1 MSTRD
6 AIVQRLLRYPLLK
19 VFSLMVAFL
28 LVWMVRQDTIREVE
42 IRVPLHATTPAKG
55 ALFLE
60 EPPKEV
66 RLRLRGVW
74 SRLATYLQVTPET
87 FVMDLAEA
95 SAAGSYEFS
104 VEALEQHLDMQGVR
118 ILAIYP
124 PSFDVR
130 IDTLNTRSLPVR
142 PNIQGRPSKYV
153 FVDHAGVEVDPA
165 RVKITGPSTTLDELE
180 ELSTRPVDITG
191 LETAYETRAEVAP
204 PRGDSITIQPSKVRV
219 LIALRDKHDVKALA
233 DVPIRVLD
241 CPAGFTCRA
250 IPARFSARIT
260 GTERLLSGITR
271 ANVGNHVWL
280 DAGGIQPPPG
290 NLLSEVYGPV
300 QPVIRES
307 TGLRFELDDENR
319 YFKIK
324 LRRRRAP

>member
-1 MSTRD
+1 MNMQHPM
-6 AIVQRLLRYPLLK
+6 VQRLIRYPLLK
-19 VFSLMVAFL
+19 VFSLVVAFL

-42 IRVPLHATTPAKG
+42 IRVPIHAAMPAKG
-55 ALFLE
+55 ALLLE
-60 EPPKEV
+60 DPPKEI
-66 RLRLRGVW
+66 RLRIRGAW
-74 SRLATYLQVTPET
+74 SRLVTYLQRTPET
-87 FVMDLAEA
+87 FVVDLGEA
-95 SAAGSYEFS
+95 TGGSKYEFT
-104 VEALEQHLDMQGVR
+104 VEALEAHLDMQGAR
-118 ILAIYP
+118 ILGIYP

-130 IDTLNTRSLPVR
+130 IDTLDTRSLPVR
-142 PNIQGRPSKYV
+142 PNVQGRPSQYV
-153 FVDHAGVEVDPA
+153 FVDHAGVEVTPPT
-165 RVKITGPSTTLDELE
+165 VMITAPSTILDELT

-191 LETAYETRAEVAP
+191 LETAYETRVEVAP
-204 PRGDSITIQPSKVRV
+204 PLGDPITIEPSKVRI

-233 DVPIRVLD
+233 DVPIRVVD

-250 IPARFSARIT
+250 IPERFSVRIN
-260 GTERLLSGITR
+260 GTERVLSGITR

-307 TGLRFELDDENR
+307 EGLRFELDDENR

>member
-1 MSTRD
+1 MRERS
-6 AIVQRLLRYPLLK
+6 AIVQHLLRYPLLK
-19 VFSLMVAFL
+19 LFSLVVAFL

-42 IRVPLHATTPAKG
+42 IRVPLHATMPTKG
-55 ALFLE
+55 ALLLE

-66 RLRLRGVW
+66 RLRLRGAW
-74 SRLATYLQVTPET
+74 SRLVTYLQRTPET
-87 FVMDLAEA
+87 FVVDLGDLP
-95 SAAGSYEFS
+95 GSKYEFT
-104 VEALEQHLDMQGVR
+104 VEALEEHLDMKGTR

-130 IDTLNTRSLPVR
+130 IDTLDTRSMSVR
-142 PNIQGRPSKYV
+142 PNVQGRPSQYV
-153 FVDHAGVEVDPA
+153 FVDHAGIEVTPST
-165 RVKITGPSTTLDELE
+165 VTITGPKTILDDIE

-191 LETAYETRAEVAP
+191 LETAYETRVEVAP
-204 PRGDSITIQPSKVRV
+204 PQGDRITIEPSKVRV

-233 DVPIRVLD
+233 DVPIRVVD

-250 IPARFSARIT
+250 IPESFSVRIT
-260 GTERLLSGITR
+260 GTERLLAGITR

-307 TGLRFELDDENR
+307 EVLRFELDDGNR